1 MCGYRLDKWTLCPSC
16 GLCIRADCACFF
28 DRFPVSLTYAISLRE
43 DCGYC
48 EKGERA
54 GAYLSGSPI
63 VLFYI
68 LWHFRAAIVEGLLG
82 LRLDWLDCVVFMEQ
96 VFLDLYASTTRE

>member
-1 MCGYRLDKWTLCPSC
+1 MQTALVSVIDFQFLSRMLSDCVRIV
-16 GLCIRADCACFF
+16 GLC
-28 DRFPVSLTYAISLRE
+28 E

-48 EKGERA
+48 EKGGRA
-54 GAYLSGSPI
+54 GAYLSGSLV

-82 LRLDWLDCVVFMEQ
+82 LRPDWLDCVVLWSMFSWICMRPPL
-96 VFLDLYASTTRE
+96 VSDLLR

>member
-1 MCGYRLDKWTLCPSC
+1 MQTALVSVIDFQFLSRMLSDCLRIV
-16 GLCIRADCACFF
+16 GLC
-28 DRFPVSLTYAISLRE
+28 E
-43 DCGYC
+43 DCGDC

-54 GAYLSGSPI
+54 GAYLSGLLI

-82 LRLDWLDCVVFMEQ
+82 LRPDCWIVWSYGAG
-96 VFLDLYASTTRE
+96 FLGSVCVHPL

>member
-1 MCGYRLDKWTLCPSC
+1 MQTALVSVIDFQFLSRMLSHCVRIV
-16 GLCIRADCACFF
+16 GLC
-28 DRFPVSLTYAISLRE
+28 E
-43 DCGYC
+43 DCGDC
-48 EKGERA
+48 EKGGRA
-54 GAYLSGSPI
+54 GAYLSGLLI